1 ALAADARALLRAAGH
16 SEYELSVLIVNDAAI
31 RALNRDYRHKDRAT
45 DVLSFPLF
53 EMPSRARLRE
63 RRQAASPDVRRGS
76 GAGEAML
83 GDVVI
88 SIETALGQAHELNL
102 SPRERLRQLL
112 AHGLTHLL
120 GYDHERSRAAARQQF
135 AVERELLATLA
146 TARTPRIARL
156 SR

>member
-1 ALAADARALLRAAGH
+1 MPVELRCDTARGRLYARALAADARALLRAAGH
-16 SEYELSVLIVNDAAI
+16 SEYELSVLIVDDAAI

-53 EMPSRARLRE
+53 DTPSPARRRE

-88 SIETALGQAHELNL
+88 SIETA
-102 SPRERLRQLL
+102 
-112 AHGLTHLL
+112 
-120 GYDHERSRAAARQQF
+120 
-135 AVERELLATLA
+135 
-146 TARTPRIARL
+146 
-156 SR
+156 